1 IFMHK
6 DKEVFAFIGTDLGG
20 TKNNT
25 NGNELKYNDK
35 TQYHFGLRWD
45 SDIVDT
51 FNISLTAAHR
61 RVGEGIAWEKKKK
74 INENEEKVHKNNGI
88 KEAIERHLKAKG
100 REGKADKD
108 KGYKLRAEDTFLLSA
123 ILNGKIYNN
132 FELTVAGIY
141 NASDCKD

>member
-1 IFMHK
+1 
-6 DKEVFAFIGTDLGG
+6 FIGTDLGG

-25 NGNELKYNDK
+25 NGNELKLNEK
-35 TQYHFGLRWD
+35 TPYHFGLRWD

-61 RVGEGIAWEKKKK
+61 RGGKDIAYEEKKK
-74 INENEEKVHKNNGI
+74 ITSEDNSPEKVNKHNGI
-88 KEAIERHLKAKG
+88 KEAIERHLKSKG
-100 REGKADKD
+100 REGKVDKD

-141 NASDCKD
+141 NAADFKDDK